1 MNAAFKCYVYRRY
14 PGGGHQPIQARPG
27 DPQGIAGVKV
37 RRGDLGAIGGW
48 SHFKE
53 FITSQANL
61 SAGNFADGLIR
72 RISKWSGKHTDEA
85 LEDDLTPVV
94 DDFKTS

>member
-61 SAGNFADGLIR
+61 SAWQFCGWINPADLQMVRKAHR
-72 RISKWSGKHTDEA
+72 RSFRG
-85 LEDDLTPVV
+85 
-94 DDFKTS
+94 